1 MSQACSPFSPPS
13 LLRFGWLDLVLCCL
27 GFGWCQTFYGYLLA
41 LRLHSRCEMP
51 SDVAS
56 PSWCFW
62 VQKLLASALKLR
74 AVFMARSNWY
84 LVSLCWSS
92 ALELEEAC
100 FEEMEEPTRVAVWCF
115 CFDSESD
122 GSFSF
127 FFPDFLGNLAY
138 VKSNGCSWLGFIGLT
153 SFLLV
158 RMLPFTQAL
167 LWGLQEF
174 ILGLWP
180 FQPLVF
186 LLRAQVYDSEGRL
199 LPFYVVHSI
208 RKILNFDFP
217 SCAYLLDSPYP
228 WVRFSFQS
236 PTPQFFGL
244 FL

>member
-1 MSQACSPFSPPS
+1 
-13 LLRFGWLDLVLCCL
+13 
-27 GFGWCQTFYGYLLA
+27 
-41 LRLHSRCEMP
+41 
-51 SDVAS
+51 
-56 PSWCFW
+56 
-62 VQKLLASALKLR
+62 
-74 AVFMARSNWY
+74 
-84 LVSLCWSS
+84 
-92 ALELEEAC
+92 
-100 FEEMEEPTRVAVWCF
+100 MEEPTRVAVWCF
-115 CFDSESD
+115 CFDSDSG

-167 LWGLQEF
+167 LWGLQDF

-208 RKILNFDFP
+208 RKILNFDFRVVLISLTLHTRGLGSP
-217 SCAYLLDSPYP
+217 SRAQHLSSLGFSCRRPFLVRKKVQPNHPFLIVEGFPWRDDGSLSPIVSKFFLFIGFSLLVSKP
-228 WVRFSFQS
+228 SFLG
-236 PTPQFFGL
+236 FGVCTCDAMVIICQNKYN
-244 FL
+244 FCR